1 MVWESKQKKN
11 RYEFTSL
18 RGDNRKKLVQKLP
31 SSINDIIPGHNGT
44 EIAELWRVRNA
55 NY

>member
-18 RGDNRKKLVQKLP
+18 RGDDRKKLVQKLP
-31 SSINDIIPGHNGT
+31 SHINDIIPGHNGT